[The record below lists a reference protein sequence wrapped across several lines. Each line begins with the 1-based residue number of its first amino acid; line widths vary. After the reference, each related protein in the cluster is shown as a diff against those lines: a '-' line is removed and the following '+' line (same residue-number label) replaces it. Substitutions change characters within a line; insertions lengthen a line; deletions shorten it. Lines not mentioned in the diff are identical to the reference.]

1 MHCASEVNQLQSE
14 PVGMASGATGSPL
27 HLEELAERRRPAA
40 VLQVA
45 PEAEREQKRSEPAAP
60 ARPRARAAP
69 ALHGVHEADQARQ
82 RHAAAAAA
90 ARQGPRRLHLSTDSH
105 SKINV
110 RSRYALRCSKL
121 CNCAIRNL
129 PLCRNQSTARTK
141 WSGRR

>member
-14 PVGMASGATGSPL
+14 PVGMAGGATGSPL

-40 VLQVA
+40 VVQVA
-45 PEAEREQKRSEPAAP
+45 PEAEREQQRPEPAAP

-90 ARQGPRRLHLSTDSH
+90 AAARQGPGRLRSTDS
-105 SKINV
+105 KIKRQRKN
-110 RSRYALRCSKL
+110 R
-121 CNCAIRNL
+121 
-129 PLCRNQSTARTK
+129 
-141 WSGRR
+141 